1 MTRQNRTI
9 ASFLISVVLFLAHTS
24 QLMAQP
30 KLMSGQPTI
39 CIRLPTQ
46 PKTKCRKRILASAI
60 APQDY
65 ADKIDDL
72 FNSFILHNSTIKDLE
87 KKFPKYLPVAYFEVM
102 ANAQQGVDKSLTSLK
117 LLANKFPKY
126 FKVDYLVILLAEK

>member
-1 MTRQNRTI
+1 
-9 ASFLISVVLFLAHTS
+9 
-24 QLMAQP
+24 MAEP
-30 KLMSGQPTI
+30 KLIGGQPTF
-39 CIRLPTQ
+39 CFRLPTQ

-72 FNSFILHNSTIKDLE
+72 FNSFILHNSTLKDLK
-87 KKFPKYLPVAYFEVM
+87 KKFPKYLPVAYIEVE

-126 FKVDYLVILLAEK
+126 FKVDYLVILLAEKWNPEEISVIFKDFSVSIL